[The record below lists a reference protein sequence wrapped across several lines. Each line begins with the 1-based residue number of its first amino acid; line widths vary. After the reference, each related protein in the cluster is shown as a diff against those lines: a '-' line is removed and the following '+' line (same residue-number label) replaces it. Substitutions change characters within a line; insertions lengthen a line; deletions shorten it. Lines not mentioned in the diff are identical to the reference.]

1 MVDNKF
7 TEEDKEKVIEF
18 LNNIAKHA
26 KFELNTQELINYF
39 KLLSHMQTVIL
50 PKLNANILEVK
61 RVVEAKEEEPKE
73 KAKKKK

>member
-1 MVDNKF
+1 MENKF
-7 TEEDKEKVIEF
+7 NEDDKSKVVEF
-18 LNNIAKHA
+18 LNTVAKCA

-61 RVVEAKEEEPKE
+61 RVVEMKEEKPK
-73 KAKKKK
+73 KPKKKK